1 MESLI
6 MIIIL
11 SSLLVASII
20 VNITYHMKYTVLKST
35 EYDLNFLEALRDKI
49 DIVFNSMS
57 EEEYQ
62 KMFKELQRATMAK
75 KNNKG

>member
-1 MESLI
+1 
-6 MIIIL
+6 
-11 SSLLVASII
+11 
-20 VNITYHMKYTVLKST
+20 MKYTVLKST